1 MYVGFCSPHCPV
13 GFLFLGL
20 YPLPS
25 PSPPAFLSHTLTLT
39 SNIYST
45 HHSHHQLYIITHS
58 LSTHHI
64 TLTSSSLH
72 PHSLPL
78 TTSHSSSILSHT
90 DIYHT
95 QSSLTSNI
103 YSTHHSHHQLYIIT
117 HSLSTHHITFTSS
130 TLHPHSL
137 PVTTSHS

>member
-1 MYVGFCSPHCPV
+1 MYVGFCSPHCPLR
-13 GFLFLGL
+13 FLFLGL

-64 TLTSSSLH
+64 TLTSSTLH

-90 DIYHT
+90 LTSTTPNHHPHQTST
-95 QSSLTSNI
+95 QHITHIINSTSSLTHSPLTT
-103 YSTHHSHHQLYIIT
+103 SHSHHQLYILT
-117 HSLSTHHITFTSS
+117 HSQ
-130 TLHPHSL
+130 
-137 PVTTSHS
+137 